1 MSRPNRVH
9 SLTVR
14 VTHWLNAAAIGVL
27 LTSGLAIYN
36 ASPLF
41 AFSFPAW
48 MTLGG
53 WLGGAL
59 AWHFAAMW
67 LLTGNFLAMLGFGL
81 LSGHL
86 RRRLLPVRPRDVAR
100 DLWLALTFR
109 LPHRAGVYNA
119 VQRLMYLGVLA
130 ATLLV
135 IAAGLALWKPVQLQW
150 LSALFGG
157 YEASRRVHFVAMS
170 AIAAFIVVHIALVAI
185 VPSTLIAMLT
195 GGRMPHPQKG
205 SPT

>member
-9 SLTVR
+9 PLTVR
-14 VTHWLNAAAIGVL
+14 LTHWLNAVAISVL
-27 LTSGLAIYN
+27 LTSGLTIYN

-41 AFSFPAW
+41 DFSFPASI
-48 MTLGG
+48 TLGG

-67 LLTGNFLAMLGFGL
+67 LLVANFLVMLGFGL

-86 RRRLLPVRPRDVAR
+86 RRRLLPIRPRDFAR

-109 LPHRAGVYNA
+109 LPHQTGVYNA

-130 ATLLV
+130 AILLV
-135 IAAGLALWKPVQLQW
+135 IASGLALWKPVQLQW

-170 AIAAFIVVHIALVAI
+170 AIAAFIIVHLALVAI

-195 GGRMPHPQKG
+195 GGRMPHPHKG
-205 SPT
+205 TPT